1 MSQMYEFTTDYEW
14 MLEQVENI
22 LWIMKKTTPSLQRS
36 QLNNGEI
43 EAVFNEIKDSILTKR
58 KDDNF

>member
-1 MSQMYEFTTDYEW
+1 MNQMYEFTTDYEW
-14 MLEQVENI
+14 MLDQVENI

-36 QLNNGEI
+36 QFNNREI